1 MANISDHPYR
11 IIIIGGLGSGKTN
24 TLINLINEQKDIDQI
39 YLYARELGEPKYEY
53 FIKNR
58 KDAEI
63 KHVNNPNAFIEYSNT
78 MHDVYDNIDDY
89 NSNRRRKI
97 LIILDEM
104 IVDIMK
110 NKNILCHN
118 QRIVYQ
124 MQKTKYFT
132 CFYYSVLFFC
142 SKRFQIKFNTSFNH
156 EKKKRKK
163 LQNIA
168 INNSADI
175 DYKEFMKIY
184 RECMRQ
190 PFNFL
195 TIDTT
200 LPASN
205 PLRFR
210 KNLFDSYKNDSN

>member
-11 IIIIGGLGSGKTN
+11 IIIIGGSGSGKTN

-110 NKNILCHN
+110 NKKILCHI

-124 MQKTKYFT
+124 M
-132 CFYYSVLFFC
+132 
-142 SKRFQIKFNTSFNH
+142 
-156 EKKKRKK
+156 
-163 LQNIA
+163 
-168 INNSADI
+168 
-175 DYKEFMKIY
+175 
-184 RECMRQ
+184 
-190 PFNFL
+190 
-195 TIDTT
+195 
-200 LPASN
+200 
-205 PLRFR
+205 
-210 KNLFDSYKNDSN
+210 